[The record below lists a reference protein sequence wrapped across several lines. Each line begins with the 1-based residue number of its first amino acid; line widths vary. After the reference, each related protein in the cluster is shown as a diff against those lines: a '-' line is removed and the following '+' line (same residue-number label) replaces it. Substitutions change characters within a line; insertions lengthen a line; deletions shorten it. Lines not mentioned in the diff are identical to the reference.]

1 MLLLPSIRS
10 GGTLPY
16 SGYTSSDGIIHGDL
30 AAIDPFPESVGNVAD
45 HYGIQAIESTLQMQ

>member
-30 AAIDPFPESVGNVAD
+30 AAIDSRNQSGMWQTTMVSRP
-45 HYGIQAIESTLQMQ
+45 